1 MNIKNILFIITFFG
15 YSLVSAQSTNLVNE
29 VLNGSEGSSAF
40 LSPDSGGF
48 TDVYFLD
55 SDLQGGNGGT
65 SSSASL
71 TEVNVNAGHGYED
84 QGLPLINDFVSSDF
98 IGGNGGGATN
108 SQGAV
113 TAFGGDGVNIIRGDL
128 TFANDLNPSTVS
140 ISSGTFTGGSG
151 GTVSLYSTSTSDPSI
166 YEQTF
171 LNIPGAH
178 GGHGF
183 RFTRLDQS
191 TPSFYYG
198 ATQDDTITVS
208 EGTFIG
214 GSGGTV
220 INSED
225 GLISAQ
231 GGSGFFVD
239 YADVV
244 INGGTF
250 SGGAAGTSNG
260 ILDRVGAG
268 LHAQDANLIINGGVF
283 NTNGLGLRVEN
294 RYYDTVNTIN
304 NGSFGEIEYISNYD
318 DYTPTIDPTFDGSN
332 RTTRANIYDG
342 SISSISLSGVT
353 FNDINIFGGSVDT
366 IIFSSNASGS
376 DRVSINSSA
385 NVGEIKILT
394 QANNIVNFENDILPV
409 GTSLDLGLGTLYS
422 TNLSTQTGNQI
433 QSTFSANNGSS
444 IPNTGILSGEN
455 ITLSS
460 GTTWQLENDS
470 SSPFENF
477 QELSNTNGFLLVSTT
492 GTITNNMI
500 ASDVS
505 LAGNTEWLLGITGL
519 EVITNGSIENL
530 YASYGLG
537 QLNEILNASGDL
549 LIVANEL
556 QPAIQSNDDL
566 RLYIQSQYSSSEE
579 LTVGLSE
586 SFLRTPEVVN
596 ASFDVQSKISDQIR
610 MRQKQFRR
618 FNYFGNAVTP
628 KGPSGWISDTRDYL
642 GKFFPSDEEE
652 EAEFNRFKEQIDNR
666 YEYLPNVKI
675 NETLKNAE
683 RTIPES
689 RQFKKNLDQISERF
703 SKEDIKD
710 EIIPVRKAYASGY
723 VGKGKAYNAV
733 VRWLD
738 NITPDFTLDKFIIP
752 NNYQAWG
759 RGYIT
764 DVNRDNL
771 SNHAGYNARING
783 AMFGFD
789 RKNDQFILGFS
800 GGLAETS
807 LDGNNDN
814 DADMTSLHIGSYL
827 SIFSEKLFFDANMNY
842 TWNYIDTFSP
852 TSTGY
857 SSDFEGNNLSFSINS
872 GWNLNFQDKLFISP
886 EISHLSSLF
895 SRDAYSEISS
905 ISGLPTKNYNTY
917 DQWSHQ
923 TELGMTLMLL
933 ELIDHPRLEMIF
945 RPEMRLFWLHT
956 HNPELDSQLYTFQN
970 NLNTVNNTLLPLE
983 EDLFKIGFGV
993 NFWDLN
999 KYNTEFSLDMDYLKG
1014 SELKEYTFSGS
1025 FIHRF

>member
-1 MNIKNILFIITFFG
+1 MNIKNILFIITFSG
-15 YSLVSAQSTNLVNE
+15 CSIVSAQSTNLVNE

-40 LSPDSGGF
+40 LSLDSGGF
-48 TDVYFLD
+48 TDVSFLN

-65 SSSASL
+65 SSSTSL

-84 QGLPLINDFVSSDF
+84 QGLGLTIDFDSSNF

-108 SQGAV
+108 SQGAI
-113 TAFGGDGVNIIRGDL
+113 TAFGGDGINIVRGDASGG
-128 TFANDLNPSTVS
+128 TDRDPTTIS
-140 ISSGTFTGGSG
+140 IASGTFTGGSG
-151 GTVSLYSTSTSDPSI
+151 GTASLYSTIAPDI

-178 GGHGF
+178 GGHGL
-183 RFTRLDQS
+183 RFTRLGQYPPNQD
-191 TPSFYYG
+191 G
-198 ATQDDTITVS
+198 AANDLIDIS
-208 EGTFIG
+208 DGTFIG

-220 INSED
+220 INSEY

-231 GGSGFFVD
+231 GGSGLFVD

-244 INGGTF
+244 INGGIF
-250 SGGAAGTSNG
+250 SGGASGTTNG

-268 LHAQDANLIINGGVF
+268 LYAQDANLIINGGVF

-304 NGSFGEIEYISNYD
+304 NGLFGEIEYISNYD
-318 DYTPTIDPTFDGSN
+318 DFSLTSN

-342 SISSISLSGVT
+342 SISNITLSGVT

-366 IIFSSNASGS
+366 INFSSSASGS

-394 QANNIVNFENDILPV
+394 QANNIVNFEDDILPI

-433 QSTFSANNGSS
+433 QSSFSANDGSS
-444 IPNTGILSGEN
+444 IPDSGILSGEN

-492 GTITNNMI
+492 GTITNDMI

-519 EVITNGSIENL
+519 EIITNGSIQNL

-549 LIVANEL
+549 LIIANEL

-579 LTVGLSE
+579 LAVGLSE

-596 ASFDVQSKISDQIR
+596 VSFDVQSKISDQIR

-628 KGPSGWISDTRDYL
+628 QGPSGWISDTRDYL

-652 EAEFNRFKEQIDNR
+652 ELEFNRFKDQRDNR
-666 YEYLPNVKI
+666 YEYLPNIKI

-683 RTIPES
+683 RLIPES
-689 RQFKKNLDQISERF
+689 RQFKKNLEQINERL
-703 SKEDIKD
+703 SKEDVND

-723 VGKGKAYNAV
+723 VGKGKGYNTI

-764 DVNRDNL
+764 DVNRNNVN
-771 SNHAGYNARING
+771 NHAGYNARING
-783 AMFGFD
+783 AVFGFD

-807 LDGNNDN
+807 LEGKNDN

-827 SIFSEKLFFDANMNY
+827 SIFSEKLFFDANINY

-852 TSTGY
+852 ISTGY
-857 SSDFEGNNLSFSINS
+857 TSDSEGNNLSFSINS
-872 GWNLNFQDKLFISP
+872 GWNLNFQDKLFITP
-886 EISHLSSLF
+886 EISHLSSSF
-895 SRDAYSEISS
+895 SRDAHSEISS

-923 TELGMTLMLL
+923 TELGMTIMLL
-933 ELIDHPRLEMIF
+933 ELIDNPRLEMIF

-970 NLNTVNNTLLPLE
+970 NLNTVNSTLLPLE
-983 EDLFKIGFGV
+983 EDLFRIGFGV

-999 KYNTEFSLDMDYLKG
+999 KYNTEFALDMDYLKG
-1014 SELKEYTFSGS
+1014 SESQEYTFSGS